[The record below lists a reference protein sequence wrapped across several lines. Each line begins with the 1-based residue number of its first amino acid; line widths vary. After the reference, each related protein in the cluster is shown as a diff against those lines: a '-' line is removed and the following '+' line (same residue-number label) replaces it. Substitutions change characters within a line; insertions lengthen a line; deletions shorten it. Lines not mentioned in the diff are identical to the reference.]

1 MSTVDAPAEWPRTG
15 ATGVAGPDRTR
26 VVRLVVGYAA
36 VVAVLPYLTLK
47 ALWVSGTMV
56 GVPEGSP
63 ARGPDFVGPNIVTG
77 LMDVVAILVALAFTH
92 RWGRRLPAWLVLA
105 PIWVGTGLLIP
116 AACEVANGAAA
127 AAITGG
133 RAVSLAGGLV
143 DPWTYVVV
151 YTSFGLQA
159 LLLTTAFALYA
170 RARWADLL
178 DPAGSVA
185 GPGPTRG
192 VQVVLAAAGAGA
204 AGAVAAAHLV
214 MAFGTQGAFTDA
226 YQPGWEY
233 TARSGEVANAAIAAL
248 AVAGIRVMIRRPD
261 AGRRTPVWVAVAL
274 TWTGSGAMFAYA
286 LLSLAAVVTGAPESD
301 NVTALNGL
309 TQLAA
314 LLGGLL
320 IAVTSVVNLAERRHP
335 AIDPDERDTP

>member
-1 MSTVDAPAEWPRTG
+1 MSTVDAPAERPRAG
-15 ATGVAGPDRTR
+15 ATGVAGPDRTS
-26 VVRLVVGYAA
+26 VIRLLVGYAT

-77 LMDVVAILVALAFTH
+77 LLDVVAILVALAFTH
-92 RWGRRLPAWLVLA
+92 RWGWRLPAWLVLA

-143 DPWTYVVV
+143 EPWTYVVV

-159 LLLTTAFALYA
+159 LLLTAAFALYA

-185 GPGPTRG
+185 GPGPTRP
-192 VQVVLAAAGAGA
+192 VQAVLGNAAAA
-204 AGAVAAAHLV
+204 AAVAVAGAHLV
-214 MAFGTQGAFTDA
+214 MAFNAEGAVTGA
-226 YQPGWEY
+226 YQDGWEY
-233 TARSGEVANAAIAAL
+233 TARSGEVVNAVMALLGAAGVLGLLWRPAPTWGWL
-248 AVAGIRVMIRRPD
+248 AA
-261 AGRRTPVWVAVAL
+261 A
-274 TWTGSGAMFAYA
+274 WTGTGAMFGYA
-286 LLSLAAVVTGAPESD
+286 LLTLLAIVAGPID
-301 NVTALNGL
+301 NITPLNGV

-314 LLGGLL
+314 LLAGMALALTALL
-320 IAVTSVVNLAERRHP
+320 RLVERRH
-335 AIDPDERDTP
+335 AAVDPDERDTP